1 MVSAPRFGYAGS
13 MDASIQLHP
22 GQLYLILAPRS
33 AGRKLA
39 NAFIA
44 RLALAGEVRVL
55 DGGNL
60 FDFHTIARSVRRETY
75 ELEAALE
82 RICVAR
88 AFTCYQMVALL
99 VQTPT
104 SQAPTLVLDLLSTFY
119 DENVPLLERLRLL
132 EQSLA
137 QLRRLSQPA
146 PVVVSAAGSP
156 ADPSG
161 ELLARLETEA
171 DHVLRLEPPVQ
182 VVQERLF

>member
-1 MVSAPRFGYAGS
+1 
-13 MDASIQLHP
+13 
-22 GQLYLILAPRS
+22 
-33 AGRKLA
+33 
-39 NAFIA
+39 
-44 RLALAGEVRVL
+44 
-55 DGGNL
+55 
-60 FDFHTIARSVRRETY
+60 
-75 ELEAALE
+75 
-82 RICVAR
+82 
-88 AFTCYQMVALL
+88 MVALL

-161 ELLARLETEA
+161 ELLARLEAEA